1 MSIVDEVSTQLKE
14 AMKAREKLRLSAL
27 RSIRALLLN
36 EMKKDNSEDLDDEVS
51 ITLLRRLEK
60 QRGESI
66 EAFETAGRTEQVE
79 GEKAEREII
88 RSFLPQLADEDSTRK
103 IVEAAIDATG
113 ASNPKE
119 MGRVMGAVM
128 KEHKGKVD
136 GTLVKRIASEL
147 LTE

>member
-27 RSIRALLLN
+27 RNIRALLLN

-66 EAFETAGRTEQVE
+66 EAFDAAGRTDQAED
-79 GEKAEREII
+79 EKAEREII

-113 ASNPKE
+113 ASSAKE